1 MTQESGRGTGD
12 LFLCILSPVFCL
24 PLSPT
29 MIPFMSEPTLRQIVE
44 ALLFSA
50 PEPIAI
56 EKLQS
61 IAGAE
66 DAKAVKTALEEILAD
81 CEAQNRPY
89 FVQELAGGVRLS
101 SKPESAP
108 WIARLTE
115 ERQGKLSP
123 AALETLAIIA
133 YKQPIS
139 RAEIEAIRGVQA
151 GPILQTLSDRDLIR
165 VTGKSDALGHPL
177 LYGTSTTFLE
187 VFGLKALADLPNIN
201 EGLPTPAGTG
211 TAIVTAPA
219 DPVPAAPD
227 NPVS

>member
-1 MTQESGRGTGD
+1 M
-12 LFLCILSPVFCL
+12 
-24 PLSPT
+24 
-29 MIPFMSEPTLRQIVE
+29 
-44 ALLFSA
+44 
-50 PEPIAI
+50 
-56 EKLQS
+56 
-61 IAGAE
+61 
-66 DAKAVKTALEEILAD
+66 
-81 CEAQNRPY
+81 
-89 FVQELAGGVRLS
+89 
-101 SKPESAP
+101 
-108 WIARLTE
+108 
-115 ERQGKLSP
+115 
-123 AALETLAIIA
+123 
-133 YKQPIS
+133 
-139 RAEIEAIRGVQA
+139 QA